1 MENTRPYWKV
11 IVSLIFSILATLLVV
26 GVGVGLIR
34 YLMPFVIGWLISCI
48 ANPVVCWLENKVK
61 IKKKLGSAIMIVLV
75 LGAVIGIL
83 YLAVSALVREL
94 GGWIVSLPEVFAG
107 MSSQLNEISDNLTGL
122 YKMLPKWVQNNGPAI
137 VDGFKSAVGDWVAKI
152 SEPTVS
158 MAGNLAKQIPLVII
172 GTFVTILSAY
182 FFVADRDS
190 VMGWA
195 KKVVPKA
202 VYERVAMGVYGFK
215 HAVGG
220 YFMAQFKIMLIVCV
234 ILFVGLSLLKV
245 EYAFVLSFLIGFLD
259 FLPFFG
265 TGTAFIPWCIYS
277 ILTGNYM
284 RALFL
289 AIIYVITQVVHQ
301 FLQPKMIGDEVGL
314 KPLPTLLFIYIG
326 YLLGG
331 VIWMILAV
339 PLGLIL
345 INMYKAGAFNYILD
359 DVKILVQGILSLR
372 EK

>member
-1 MENTRPYWKV
+1 MEQKRPYWKV
-11 IVSLIFSILATLLVV
+11 VVSLTFSILATLAVV
-26 GVGVGLIR
+26 GIGVGIFQ

-48 ANPVVCWLENKVK
+48 ANPVVCWLEKKVK
-61 IKKKLGSAIMIVLV
+61 IKKKLGSAIMI
-75 LGAVIGIL
+75 AFVIGSVVAVL
-83 YLAVSALVREL
+83 YFSISALVREL
-94 GGWIVSLPEVFAG
+94 AEWIGSLPEVIAG
-107 MSSQLNEISDNLTGL
+107 MSGQLNDLSKQLSGL

-137 VDGFKSAVGDWVAKI
+137 LDGLKTSLGDWIAKI

-158 MAGNLAKQIPLVII
+158 MAGNLAMQIPSLII

-182 FFVADRDS
+182 FFVAEREG
-190 VMGWA
+190 VMAWFR
-195 KKVVPKA
+195 KVVPKA
-202 VYERVAMGVYGFK
+202 VYERVAMGVSGFK
-215 HAVGG
+215 KAVGG
-220 YFMAQFKIMLIVCV
+220 YFLAQFKIMLIVCT

-245 EYAFVLSFLIGFLD
+245 EYAFVLALLIGFLD

-265 TGTAFIPWCIYS
+265 TGTAFIPWCIYTVM
-277 ILTGNYM
+277 TGDYM

-314 KPLPTLLFIYIG
+314 KPLPTLFFIYIG

-345 INMYKAGAFNYILD
+345 INMYQAGAFDYILD
-359 DVKILVQGILSLR
+359 DVKILVQGILNLR